1 MDICITS
8 FKENSQIKL
17 VGLNQLISSI
27 QFIIKKIQIQF
38 GQFFLF
44 KTGLDIKYSLL
55 EFDQINFRMI
65 YFKTQP

>member
-17 VGLNQLISSI
+17 AGLNQLISSI